1 MNKVILLGRA
11 TADPEIYY
19 GTGEN
24 PLAIGRYTLAVR
36 RRFAKEGEQDT
47 DFIRCV
53 AFGKAAEFAEKW
65 IQKGIKMAVT
75 GHIQTG
81 SYTNQEGAKVYTTE
95 IVIEDQEFAESRK
108 NRESE
113 VAEDERK
120 DSSSKVQEDEGQRS
134 EEETE

>member
-81 SYTNQEGAKVYTTE
+81 SYTNQEGVKVYTTE
-95 IVIEDQEFAESRK
+95 VVIEDQEFAESKK
-108 NRESE
+108 NDEPGTAEGEVEDVPSE
-113 VAEDERK
+113 LTEEKSEDGN
-120 DSSSKVQEDEGQRS
+120 D
-134 EEETE
+134 

>member
-81 SYTNQEGAKVYTTE
+81 SYTNQEGVKVYTTE
-95 IVIEDQEFAESRK
+95 VVIEDQEFAESKK
-108 NRESE
+108 NDETGT
-113 VAEDERK
+113 AEDE
-120 DSSSKVQEDEGQRS
+120 VEDAPS
-134 EEETE
+134 DLPEEKLEDGND

>member
-53 AFGKAAEFAEKW
+53 AFGKAAEFAERW

-81 SYTNQEGAKVYTTE
+81 SYTNQEGVKVYTTE
-95 IVIEDQEFAESRK
+95 VVIEDQEFAESKK
-108 NRESE
+108 NDGRGTAEGEVEDAPSE
-113 VAEDERK
+113 LTEEKLEDGN
-120 DSSSKVQEDEGQRS
+120 D
-134 EEETE
+134 

>member
-53 AFGKAAEFAEKW
+53 AFGKAAEFAERW
-65 IQKGIKMAVT
+65 IQKG
-75 GHIQTG
+75 G
-81 SYTNQEGAKVYTTE
+81 SNRTYSDGQLYQPRRCQGLYNGGS
-95 IVIEDQEFAESRK
+95 DRGSRIC
-108 NRESE
+108 R
-113 VAEDERK
+113 
-120 DSSSKVQEDEGQRS
+120 VQEKRWTGNCRRRS
-134 EEETE
+134 